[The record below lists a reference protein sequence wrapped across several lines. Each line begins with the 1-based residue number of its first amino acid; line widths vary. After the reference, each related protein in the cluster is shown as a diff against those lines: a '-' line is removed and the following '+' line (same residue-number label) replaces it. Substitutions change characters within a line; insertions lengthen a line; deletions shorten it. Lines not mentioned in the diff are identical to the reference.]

1 MNDQQD
7 PQPEPPGEPPPDDG
21 SAKAATSLGESTPIR
36 VISSAF
42 AYLVTCL
49 IAAVLV
55 TVVAFVAMLLFGVA
69 STRGAGALIESVVT
83 VGFSAVATCWLGM
96 LVCFVLLNSYV
107 QGDRRGIIRRSGVLG
122 AISGLIASVIPM
134 IHLMIFKEGRE
145 GSKLLAAMPYVI
157 AGVVLLICLI
167 WMARQS
173 GSDDQ
178 QPEDDDS
185 DEDDHPNGSEE

>member
-7 PQPEPPGEPPPDDG
+7 TKPEPPTEPSPDDG
-21 SAKAATSLGESTPIR
+21 SAKAATGLGESTPIR
-36 VISSAF
+36 VVSSAF

-49 IAAVLV
+49 IVAVLV

-69 STRGAGALIESVVT
+69 SRGADPLIDSVVT
-83 VGFSAVATCWLGM
+83 VGFNAMATCWLGM

-107 QGDRRGIIRRSGVLG
+107 RGDRRGVVRRSGVLG
-122 AISGLIASVIPM
+122 AISGLIAAVVLIY
-134 IHLMIFKEGRE
+134 LMIFKEARE
-145 GSKLLAAMPYVI
+145 GSKLSAAMPYVI
-157 AGVVLLICLI
+157 AGVVLLICLG

-173 GSDDQ
+173 GLDDQ
-178 QPEDDDS
+178 QPEDDDP